1 MSEPRPPATPPH
13 LPADAATGEWS
24 SVTARVTAPIDNVTL
39 TASGHGSARG
49 ELGIPNPF
57 GRYTI
62 TRLLGRGGMGAVF
75 LAHDSQ
81 LDRPVAIKIPT
92 FRGTLSASQKERF
105 FREARA
111 VAALRHPNICPV
123 LDVDEEQGMLY
134 LTMAFIDG
142 QTLAIKLADG
152 AMEPTNAGKL
162 IRRVARAMHAAH
174 EHGTIHRDLKP
185 ANIMIDDGGSPV
197 VMDFGLARKGEAD
210 ESNEPAATTATL
222 VDAGLTQAGSVLG
235 TPAYMPPEQATGDL
249 DAIGPRSDVY
259 SLGAVLYECLTG
271 KRPFEGPDTA
281 SVIKKILHSAPTRPR
296 EHVDGIDPALESIC
310 LKALAKRPEDRFESM
325 EAFAAAIQDAI
336 EPKLE
341 FIAPPPLPSKK
352 NVAAN
357 RRKRWISPLGCF
369 ALVACL
375 MLTCIGGT
383 TLGVWWLIG
392 RVTDMVKEFKQ
403 AEERSTA
410 EWNIISKLWQP
421 PPANADLQVLFPT
434 TLLDNKFR
442 RSRNDQIVAD
452 EEFGITLPGRR
463 GIYAG
468 PEGQEIEVRA
478 YLCSEAEAK
487 EIQTRV
493 EKFVKAVQ
501 QGSSNAFADS
511 KRKKVVYSA
520 SNSSHR
526 TVTFGFTDSL
536 NQNQEYG
543 KIWYGQGWLFY
554 FKTTELLLIESFP
567 SSYLL
572 EVSQRASDAPKE
584 SKQK

>member
-1 MSEPRPPATPPH
+1 MSEPRPPATPPQI
-13 LPADAATGEWS
+13 PTDATGEWS
-24 SVTARVTAPIDNVTL
+24 SATARVTAPTENITL
-39 TASGHGSARG
+39 TASGQGTPRG

-92 FRGTLSASQKERF
+92 FRGTLSARQKERF
-105 FREARA
+105 LREARA

-142 QTLAIKLADG
+142 QTLARKLADG
-152 AMEPTNAGKL
+152 AMEPTSAGKL

-185 ANIMIDDGGSPV
+185 ANIMIDDSGSPV

-210 ESNEPAATTATL
+210 KTNEPAEATTTV
-222 VDAGLTQAGSVLG
+222 VDAGLTQEGAVLG

-249 DAIGPRSDVY
+249 EAIGPRSDVY

-281 SVIKKILHSAPTRPR
+281 SVIKKILHAPPPRPR
-296 EHVDGIDPALESIC
+296 EHVDGIDPALEAVC

-341 FIAPPPLPSKK
+341 FVAPLPSRRDRRPE
-352 NVAAN
+352 N
-357 RRKRWISPLGCF
+357 RKRWISPLGCF

-392 RVTDMVKEFKQ
+392 RGTDMVKQFKQ
-403 AEERSTA
+403 EERSKA
-410 EWNIISKLWQP
+410 EWDTVSTLWQP
-421 PPANADLQVLFPT
+421 PQPNADLQVLFPT
-434 TLLDNKFR
+434 SLENGFH
-442 RSRNDQIVAD
+442 RSRNDKAVAD
-452 EEFGITLPGRR
+452 EEFGISLAGQR
-463 GIYAG
+463 GVYSG
-468 PEGQEIEVRA
+468 PKGEEIEVRA
-478 YLCSEAEAK
+478 YVCSEAEAK
-487 EIQTRV
+487 QIQGRV
-493 EKFVKAVQ
+493 EKFVKTVQ
-501 QGSSNAFADS
+501 QGSATAVGDS
-511 KRKKVVYSA
+511 KRKSMVYSA

-526 TVTFGFTDSL
+526 TVTFGFSDLL
-536 NQNQEYG
+536 NQNHEYG

-554 FKTTELLLIESFP
+554 FKTTELLLIQSFP

-572 EVSQRASDAPKE
+572 EMSQRGATAPKD